1 MPSASK
7 NTLSPGGAVVAS
19 LIAKLTRGKPI
30 NLGTIAVA
38 GDVVAFTVP
47 EPSRD
52 HQGALVI
59 QVGPGNIVIGA
70 GTFALEVS
78 IDDGASWFTFPT
90 VTTTGIVA
98 IYAITGQPG
107 GDTATVFAAQ
117 YNVSGFGSGA
127 RFRFGFVASPTSGS
141 GPVWALVG

>member
-1 MPSASK
+1 MASANK
-7 NTLSPGGAVVAS
+7 NTLIPSGAVVPT
-19 LIAKLTRGKPI
+19 LITKLTRGKNI
-30 NLGTIAVA
+30 NLGSIAVA
-38 GDVVAFTVP
+38 GDVVSFTVP

-52 HQGALVI
+52 HQGALII

-70 GTFALEVS
+70 GTLALEVS
-78 IDDGASWFTFPT
+78 TDDGASWVTFPT
-90 VTTTGIVA
+90 VTTTGVVA

-107 GDTATVFAAQ
+107 GDTAAVFSAQ

-127 RFRFGFVASPTSGS
+127 RFKFGFVASPTSGT

>member
-1 MPSASK
+1 MASSNK
-7 NTLSPGGAVVAS
+7 TALSPGGPAVPT
-19 LIAKLTRGKPI
+19 LITKLTRGKNA

-52 HQGALVI
+52 HQGALLI

-70 GTFALEVS
+70 GTFTLEVS

-90 VTTTGIVA
+90 VTTTGVEVV
-98 IYAITGQPG
+98 YAITGQPG
-107 GDTATVFAAQ
+107 ADTAAVFAAQ

>member
-1 MPSASK
+1 MPSAVK
-7 NTLSPGGAVVAS
+7 NTLIPGGVVVPT
-19 LIAKLTRGKPI
+19 LVTKLARGKNT

-52 HQGALVI
+52 HQGALLL

-70 GTFALEVS
+70 GTLALEVS
-78 IDDGASWFTFPT
+78 EDDGASWFTFPT
-90 VTTTGIVA
+90 VTTTGVVV

-107 GDTATVFAAQ
+107 GDTAAVFAAQ
-117 YNVSGFGSGA
+117 YNISGFGSGA